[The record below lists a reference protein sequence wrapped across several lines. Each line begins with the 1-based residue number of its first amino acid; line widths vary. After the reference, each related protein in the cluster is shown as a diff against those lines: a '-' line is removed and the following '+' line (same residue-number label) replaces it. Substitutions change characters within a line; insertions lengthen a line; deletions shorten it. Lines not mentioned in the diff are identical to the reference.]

1 MAKPIIKVSDEKM
14 HRKMREYER
23 VVGQEMPQIVK
34 REARLLCVELGR
46 QTQPFGNKKD
56 SKDVVESGINVGLG
70 GLFFSVDK
78 VTSRTRNLLS
88 ISEAKAFRKANKR
101 KGRAVR
107 LHQSKRM
114 TIMQA
119 DRAKL
124 LAELKKRAGW
134 AKAGW
139 AKCAQL
145 IGVTSNPL
153 RGFPAWVKR
162 HVAAAP
168 GYVTD
173 KTRSGWNPRVTFSNQ
188 VKYASSV
195 ISAFQVRN
203 ASNVQRG
210 KMIRSMSRAI
220 RYELTRK
227 AGLA

>member
-1 MAKPIIKVSDEKM
+1 MAKAIIKVSDEKL

-23 VVGQEMPQIVK
+23 VVGQGMPLIVK

-46 QTQPFGNKKD
+46 QTQPFGNGSD
-56 SKDVVESGINVGLG
+56 SKSVVEAGINIGLG

-78 VTSRTRNLLS
+78 ITKRTRNLLS
-88 ISEAKAFRKANKR
+88 ISEAKEFRRANKR

-107 LHQSKRM
+107 LSLPEKK
-114 TIMQA
+114 TILER

-124 LAELKKRAGW
+124 FAELKKRAGW
-134 AKAGW
+134 AKSGW

-162 HVAAAP
+162 HVASVP
-168 GYVTD
+168 GSVLD
-173 KTRSGWNPRVTFSNQ
+173 KTRSGWNPRVTLSNR

-195 ISAFQVRN
+195 LSSFQVRN
-203 ASNVQRG
+203 ATNVQRG